1 VKFRIISFVCQYLS
15 DSGPRCCV
23 DAWENEGEILKKG
36 NQESYVVIYDGERL
50 ASYLHNLINMLP
62 RPKTKGP
69 WMRIVEQEEK
79 PSVSF
84 EDVLEVL
91 QAKQGNDTQPERAGT
106 FLSGF
111 PIATTVLGIMM
122 VAIGIMAMIL
132 KSDIGTLKSDITDI
146 KNLKTQ
152 IATLDPK
159 IQLANIESKLEDMK
173 KEKDV
178 VKGEIAQLQTELG
191 TIKTELSKEKMKAPS
206 RLRNRPA
213 STKNTVSD
221 MKNIEVLL
229 KKTPPQDGF
238 SPGVSRAMSLD
249 PPRK

>member
-1 VKFRIISFVCQYLS
+1 MGLQSSRT
-15 DSGPRCCV
+15 
-23 DAWENEGEILKKG
+23 N
-36 NQESYVVIYDGERL
+36 DGEHL

-62 RPKTKGP
+62 RPKPKGP

-84 EDVLEVL
+84 EDLLEAL
-91 QAKQGNDTQPERAGT
+91 QTKKENDTLPERART

-132 KSDIGTLKSDITDI
+132 KSDIATLKSDITDI

-173 KEKDV
+173 KEKEV

-191 TIKTELSKEKMKAPS
+191 TIKTELNKEKIKAPN

-213 STKNTVSD
+213 STKDTVSD
-221 MKNIEVLL
+221 MKNVEVLL

-238 SPGVSRAMSLD
+238 SPGVSRAMSLE

>member
-1 VKFRIISFVCQYLS
+1 MSRRFIWDY
-15 DSGPRCCV
+15 
-23 DAWENEGEILKKG
+23 
-36 NQESYVVIYDGERL
+36 NQTEAPHDGEHL
-50 ASYLHNLINMLP
+50 ASYLHNFINMLP
-62 RPKTKGP
+62 RPKPKRP
-69 WMRIVEQEEK
+69 WIRIVEQEEK

-84 EDVLEVL
+84 EDLLEVL
-91 QAKQGNDTQPERAGT
+91 QTKKENDILPERART

-111 PIATTVLGIMM
+111 PTATTVLAIMM

-132 KSDIGTLKSDITDI
+132 KSDIGTLKSEITDI

-159 IQLANIESKLEDMK
+159 IQLGNIESKLEDMK
-173 KEKDV
+173 KEKEV
-178 VKGEIAQLQTELG
+178 VKGEIAQLQTELE
-191 TIKTELSKEKMKAPS
+191 TIKTELNKEKIKAPN

-221 MKNIEVLL
+221 MKNVEVLL

>member
-1 VKFRIISFVCQYLS
+1 MEFRIISFVCQYLS
-15 DSGPRCCV
+15 DPGPRCCV
-23 DAWENEGEILKKG
+23 DGWEHEVEIFKKG
-36 NQESYVVIYDGERL
+36 NQGSYVVIYDGERL

-84 EDVLEVL
+84 EDLLEVL
-91 QAKQGNDTQPERAGT
+91 QAKQENDTLPERAGT
-106 FLSGF
+106 FLGGF

-132 KSDIGTLKSDITDI
+132 KSDIGALKSDITDI

-178 VKGEIAQLQTELG
+178 VKGDIAQLQTELE
-191 TIKTELSKEKMKAPS
+191 TIKTELNNEKMKAPS

-213 STKNTVSD
+213 SLKNTVSD
-221 MKNIEVLL
+221 MKNVEVLL
-229 KKTPPQDGF
+229 KKTPSQDGF
-238 SPGVSRAMSLD
+238 SPGVSRAISLD
-249 PPRK
+249 PPR